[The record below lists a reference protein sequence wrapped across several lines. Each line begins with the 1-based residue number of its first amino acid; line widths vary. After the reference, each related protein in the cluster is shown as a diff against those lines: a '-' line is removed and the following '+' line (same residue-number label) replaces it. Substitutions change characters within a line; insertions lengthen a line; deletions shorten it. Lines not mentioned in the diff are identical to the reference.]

1 MAAGGNAAD
10 RENARRFAAQNRRA
24 RHDYQIDSTLEAGIM
39 LLGTEVKSL
48 RAGKASLGESWAGEK
63 DGDLYLLNANIP
75 EYAAANQ
82 FNHEPKRPR
91 KLLVHKRERAKLMA
105 AIKREGMTL
114 VPLSLYFNPRG
125 IAKVELGLAKGKKK
139 GDKRESSKQ
148 RDWQR
153 DKARLLRAKG

>member
-1 MAAGGNAAD
+1 VTSGGNAAD
-10 RENARRFAAQNRRA
+10 RESARRFAAQNRRA
-24 RHDYQIDSTLEAGIM
+24 RHDFQIDSTLEAGIM

-63 DGDLYLLNANIP
+63 DGDLYLLNADIP
-75 EYAAANQ
+75 EYAAANR
-82 FNHEPKRPR
+82 FNHERKRPR
-91 KLLVHKRERAKLMA
+91 KLLVHKRERNKLLA

-139 GDKRESSKQ
+139 GDKRESAKQ
-148 RDWQR
+148 RDWKR